1 MLAHTTTKNDHASFF
16 SRSRK
21 VVQSPN
27 ITNKVDDETGIAE
40 GVEVYHIS
48 EGSVCERRTED
59 RDIVLCEA
67 DSAQVL
73 RKDTRNKY
81 LFTLYAQ

>member
-1 MLAHTTTKNDHASFF
+1 MLANATSQNNHSCFLGF
-16 SRSRK
+16 SRELIK
-21 VVQSPN
+21 VPDVLN
-27 ITNKVDDETGIAE
+27 DVHNEAGIAE

-67 DSAQVL
+67 DSARVL